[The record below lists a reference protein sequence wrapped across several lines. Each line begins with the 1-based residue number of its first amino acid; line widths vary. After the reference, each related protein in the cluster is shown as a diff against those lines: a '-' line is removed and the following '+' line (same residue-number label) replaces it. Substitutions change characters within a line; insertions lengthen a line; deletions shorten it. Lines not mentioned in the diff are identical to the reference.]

1 MAPPRGSAAY
11 KKQDGTL
18 AISRDGQHVS
28 WTPVTPPGSKPALNF
43 AVSTITN
50 LQQTPANNPK
60 EVPHRKPMSSTL
72 PPLQRLDQRQMP
84 SKMLSVKRYSR

>member
-43 AVSTITN
+43 AVSTITI
-50 LQQTPANNPK
+50 
-60 EVPHRKPMSSTL
+60 
-72 PPLQRLDQRQMP
+72 
-84 SKMLSVKRYSR
+84 KRYSR